1 MFFLGYLIFYS
12 ILTTLIDTSIFFSIF
27 SFVLGGMLYFNSS
40 SPLQGIAICAFGLLH
55 LISRLCYHSKG
66 MHASVNSYTNYNTC
80 YNFISI
86 SIATV
91 IFAIPI
97 WYIII
102 KSNII
107 TLGNSPLYIFIP
119 SLLISWAIFF
129 KIVDRIF
136 IHNRETHEVILGDYF
151 TIYRNIRRSLIH
163 IYIFKFKDS
172 PDLYSTGMWR
182 YRIFINKI
190 GSKFSCTFGK
200 GIFGTT
206 YITSIK
212 LIEDAGEHIPTE
224 TGSYRVFTFRK
235 RNLSKKDY
243 TFPWHILLLAS
254 GILIFIFGI
263 FILYVTYIK
272 PQNSNVRLLKYI
284 ELYKVIGVSGI
295 ILGIILE
302 IIAIFLFIK
311 HIRKK

>member
-12 ILTTLIDTSIFFSIF
+12 ILTTLIDTSIFFSML

-40 SPLQGIAICAFGLLH
+40 SPLQGMAICAFGLLH
-55 LISRLCYHSKG
+55 LISRLCYHSRKV
-66 MHASVNSYTNYNTC
+66 SSNPYINSYTSC
-80 YNFISI
+80 NFLSI
-86 SIATV
+86 FIATI

-97 WYIII
+97 WYIIV
-102 KSNII
+102 KSNIV

-119 SLLISWAIFF
+119 SLLISWAVLF

-136 IHNRETHEVILGDYF
+136 IHNRETQEVVLGDYF
-151 TIYRNIRRSLIH
+151 TIYRSVRRSLTH
-163 IYIFKFKDS
+163 IYIFKFKSS

-182 YRIFINKI
+182 YRIFIDKL

-212 LIEDAGEHIPTE
+212 LIEDAGVNAPENTN
-224 TGSYRVFTFRK
+224 SYSTFPFRK
-235 RNLSKKDY
+235 RSLSKKDY
-243 TFPWHILLLAS
+243 TFPWYILLFVS
-254 GILIFIFGI
+254 GILVFCFGV
-263 FILYVTYIK
+263 FFLYIAHIE
-272 PQNSNVRLLKYI
+272 PQNSDVSLLKYF
-284 ELYKVIGVSGI
+284 EFYKVTGISGI
-295 ILGIILE
+295 ILGITLV
-302 IIAIFLFIK
+302 IISIFT

>member
-1 MFFLGYLIFYS
+1 MFFLGYLVFYS
-12 ILTTLIDTSIFFSIF
+12 ALSLLIDVSIFFSIL

-66 MHASVNSYTNYNTC
+66 MRASGNSYIDYNTS

-136 IHNRETHEVILGDYF
+136 IHNRETQEVILGDYF

-243 TFPWHILLLAS
+243 TFPWQILLLAS

-263 FILYVTYIK
+263 FILYVTYIR

>member
-1 MFFLGYLIFYS
+1 MDI
-12 ILTTLIDTSIFFSIF
+12 SIFFSIL
-27 SFVLGGMLYFNSS
+27 SFILGGMLYFNSS

-66 MHASVNSYTNYNTC
+66 MRASGNSYIDYNTS

-119 SLLISWAIFF
+119 SLFISWAILF

-212 LIEDAGEHIPTE
+212 LIEDAGINAPENQNPYSTF
-224 TGSYRVFTFRK
+224 SFRK
-235 RNLSKKDY
+235 RSLSKKDY

-263 FILYVTYIK
+263 FILYITYIK

>member
-1 MFFLGYLIFYS
+1 MFFLGYLFFYS
-12 ILTTLIDTSIFFSIF
+12 ILTTLIDTSIFFSML

-40 SPLQGIAICAFGLLH
+40 SPLQGIEICAFGLLH

-66 MHASVNSYTNYNTC
+66 MRASGNSYIDYNTS

-86 SIATV
+86 FIATV

-97 WYIII
+97 WYIIV

-107 TLGNSPLYIFIP
+107 TLGNSSLYIFIP
-119 SLLISWAIFF
+119 SLFISWAILF

-136 IHNRETHEVILGDYF
+136 IHNRETQEVVLGDYF
-151 TIYRNIRRSLIH
+151 TIYRSVRRSLTH
-163 IYIFKFKDS
+163 IYIFKFKSS

-182 YRIFINKI
+182 HKIFIDKV

-212 LIEDAGEHIPTE
+212 LIEDAGVNAPENTNP
-224 TGSYRVFTFRK
+224 YNTFPF
-235 RNLSKKDY
+235 RNRSLTKKDY
-243 TFPWHILLLAS
+243 TFPWYILLLS
-254 GILIFIFGI
+254 IGVLIFVFAI
-263 FILYVTYIK
+263 FILYIAYIE
-272 PQNSNVRLLKYI
+272 PQNSDVRLLEYI
-284 ELYKVIGVSGI
+284 ELYKVIGVGGI
-295 ILGIILE
+295 ILGITLV
-302 IIAIFLFIK
+302 IISIFML
-311 HIRKK
+311 IRKK

>member
-40 SPLQGIAICAFGLLH
+40 SPLQGIGICAFGLLH

-66 MHASVNSYTNYNTC
+66 MRASGSSYIDYNTS

-107 TLGNSPLYIFIP
+107 TLENSPLYIFIP
-119 SLLISWAIFF
+119 SLFISWAIFF

-136 IHNRETHEVILGDYF
+136 IHNRETQEVILGDYF

-311 HIRKK
+311 HIRRK